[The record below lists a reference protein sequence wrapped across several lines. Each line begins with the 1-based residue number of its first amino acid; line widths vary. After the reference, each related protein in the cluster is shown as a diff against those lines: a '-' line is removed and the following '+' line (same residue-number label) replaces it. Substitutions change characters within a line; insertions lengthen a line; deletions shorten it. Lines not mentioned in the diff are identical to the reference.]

1 MISDKEDPDW
11 AEVLRGAVD
20 DERTS
25 HRLKNEQHCFGVPK
39 KPAKTVETLGKVI
52 RPLQGKEIYVLLL
65 LKKKTQKM
73 NKIRNKVL
81 IRIFQFLFQI
91 SSNS

>member
-11 AEVLRGAVD
+11 AEVLWGAVD

-65 LKKKTQKM
+65 LKKKHK
-73 NKIRNKVL
+73 KWIKL
-81 IRIFQFLFQI
+81 EIKFW
-91 SSNS
+91 